1 MAYHQRRCERASTA
15 GEPQERLDAITRA
28 IMDAN
33 AEVRRERATG
43 VGARGPEYSESSEED
58 REYEGPSLGESWE
71 IEPERDPVT
80 PGFPTRRRSHPGRA
94 EALGRAQGDRLS
106 GEASPG

>member
-58 REYEGPSLGESWE
+58 QEHKGPSLEESLE
-71 IEPERDPVT
+71 IEPERDPET
-80 PGFPTRRRSHPGRA
+80 PASPPKA
-94 EALGRAQGDRLS
+94 ELGRAQGSAFGR
-106 GEASPG
+106 ASSSVSPQGLFG